1 MWVKVNFF
9 FIFVLYSF
17 LIFVVLG
24 KLVSVNYK
32 LLILEIFL
40 KWVSILFIIV
50 FNIIGVYKFIFFFVV
65 CCN

>member
-1 MWVKVNFF
+1 M
-9 FIFVLYSF
+9 
-17 LIFVVLG
+17 LG

-32 LLILEIFL
+32 LLILEKFL

-65 CCN
+65 CCNWLWICKSCGLCNLSVLDLF